1 MAPTTRNNQGL
12 RRRLLTVVVV
22 LLAAVALRGAFF
34 LRFDE
39 SYFDSDQAIVGLMAK
54 HLAEGRA
61 FPLFFYGQEYMLGV
75 EAWVMAP
82 VFLIFGPT
90 VFALRLTMVLL
101 NAATV
106 VLLWWLLMR
115 DARLHPWLAALAAT
129 PFALAPFITGAH
141 LVEAQGGNVE
151 PFLWVLVAWL
161 LRNRPLGLGVVLAL
175 GFLHRE
181 FSAYAAPALFVIQLA
196 EARGRILSLMRP
208 WALTA
213 FAFVAVFQGVSA
225 LKPYADLLGPGSAG
239 IPVSA
244 GTSDQGNV
252 AQLLARADVRAD
264 ALPIRFKA
272 LATEYLPMIVGLQ
285 GFRPYLISIGSDA
298 HVGWEELRAVV
309 LVIAGGLLIW
319 WLVEVARRRPMAD
332 VAFPLYLIIVG
343 LVAAVAYALTRDLSM
358 FTFRY
363 GLLALYLPVGGAAL
377 ALQEQRPLQMR
388 VAGAALIGLL
398 AAMSLV
404 DHVRVLQ
411 RAAVAPPPPRFVPLA
426 ERLEAR
432 GVRLARAGYWRS
444 YVVTFLTGERVIVAS
459 NEIQRVREYQQSV
472 DEASDGVVTIQES
485 PCEGQQ
491 PFDVVGPWHLCR

>member
-1 MAPTTRNNQGL
+1 MADTTRGSKNL
-12 RRRLLTVVVV
+12 RRLLIVAAV
-22 LLAAVALRGAFF
+22 LLAGVALRGVFF

-54 HLAEGRA
+54 HLVEGRA

-82 VFLIFGPT
+82 VFAVFGPT

-106 VLLWWLLMR
+106 IVLWWLLVR
-115 DARLHPWLAALAAT
+115 DARLHPWLAALAAA
-129 PFALAPFITGAH
+129 PFGLAPFITGAH

-161 LRNRPLGLGVVLAL
+161 VRGRPLALGAVLAV

-181 FSAYAAPALFVIQLA
+181 FSVYAAPALLVVQLV
-196 EARGRILSLMRP
+196 ETRGRLLSLLRP

-213 FAFVAVFQGVSA
+213 FAFVAVFQGIGA

-239 IPVSA
+239 VPVSA

-252 AQLLARADVRAD
+252 AQLLARADIRAD
-264 ALPIRFKA
+264 ALPTRFKA
-272 LATEYLPMIVGLQ
+272 LAIEYLPMIVGLQ

-298 HVGWEELRAVV
+298 HVGWEELRTPVAALAAAL
-309 LVIAGGLLIW
+309 LVW
-319 WLVEVARRRPMAD
+319 WLIEVARRRSMVG
-332 VAFPLYLIIVG
+332 VAFPLYLILVG

-377 ALQEQRPLQMR
+377 LLQDQRPVAMR
-388 VAGAALIGLL
+388 VGGAALIGLL

-404 DHVRVLQ
+404 DHVRVLE
-411 RAAVAPPPPRFVPLA
+411 RASVAPPPPRFVPLA

-432 GVRLARAGYWRS
+432 GVQLARAGYWRS
-444 YVVTFLTGERVIVAS
+444 YVVTFLTGERVVVAS
-459 NEIQRVREYQQSV
+459 NEIQRIREYQQRV
-472 DEASDGVVTIQES
+472 DEASEGVVTIQES
-485 PCEGQQ
+485 PCEGQR
-491 PFDVVGPWHLCR
+491 PFDIVGPWHLCQ